1 MVKAYEAI
9 LGLALV
15 MASSRVLFPEEM
27 RIGEGRKRNEKF
39 REEWGGGEECDD
51 GKRRREWRRGV

>member
-27 RIGEGRKRNEKF
+27 RIGEGRKRSEKF
-39 REEWGGGEECDD
+39 RDEWDGGV
-51 GKRRREWRRGV
+51 R